1 MDPEILNLFL
11 QATQG
16 NKNVNSTLGNLD
28 NPLLLFLAGQ
38 YLPPSGGMAGGGQLA
53 SRYAGNPEYPA
64 VNEILNEI
72 STGADEFQVGTKAK
86 ALVAAGNVDGFDSGE
101 FEQLAQEL
109 HKESRGEGSSS
120 SSKDYWSKMGQ
131 SGFASPLDIYNEQ
144 TVPMPSNAADTLL
157 PLLLK
162 SEEAKKKLPKVQG
175 RAKAAEFDENMS
187 AYDFLANTAEG
198 RALAESE
205 GIDLSSADAG
215 SGDVYSW
222 RGTKRPDWN
231 KASVKFNPLSLLN
244 ALGTEGFR
252 TTEKLWDSA
261 VGGQDYKRP
270 KRSVFDPRNVSDAV
284 YGQLFKRGKKDEK
297 NNLNLNPNIAN
308 AMQKSVADSRE
319 AARQRTR
326 AELDIEMLDKEANA
340 YRKGVLDVAASQG
353 RTPLEDQLAGV
364 MRFLSQNR

>member
-72 STGADEFQVGTKAK
+72 STGADEFQIGTKAK

-157 PLLLK
+157 PLVLK
-162 SEEAKKKLPKVQG
+162 SEEAKKKLPRVQG

-198 RALAESE
+198 RALAKSE
-205 GIDLSSADAG
+205 GIDLNRVDPTTG
-215 SGDVYSW
+215 TVYSW
-222 RGTKRPDWN
+222 KGTKQKKGAKN
-231 KASVKFNPLSLLN
+231 FLSNIGSQLY
-244 ALGTEGFR
+244 R
-252 TTEKLWDSA
+252 TAED
-261 VGGQDYKRP
+261 
-270 KRSVFDPRNVSDAV
+270 VFDTAT
-284 YGQLFKRGKKDEK
+284 GKRQTAK
-297 NNLNLNPNIAN
+297 NDINLNPNIAN
-308 AMQKSVADSRE
+308 AMKKSVANSRE
-319 AARQRTR
+319 TARQRTR